1 MAWRI
6 EISGGAQKGLDGLD
20 RQMAARILRFLSD
33 RVAPL
38 DDPRSVGEALRGP
51 VLGRFWKYR
60 VGDHRVIADIRD
72 GRLLI
77 LVVRIGNRK
86 DVYRR

>member
-6 EISGGAQKGLDGLD
+6 EVSAAAGKSLAALD
-20 RQMAARILRFLSD
+20 RAVAGRILRFLDD
-33 RVAPL
+33 RIASL
-38 DDPRSVGEALRGP
+38 DDPRGIGEALRGP

-60 VGDHRVIADIRD
+60 VGDHRVIVEIRD
-72 GRLLI
+72 DVLLI
-77 LVVRIGNRK
+77 LVVRIGHRK